1 MFTTCP
7 IPNRACL
14 LIAIMTY
21 KCIQLRLVSSRQPK
35 FKLIY
40 HSYAKIRKF
49 SWFMTRK
56 LSDTLSRKFF
66 PFFRNGFAKECEDRL
81 CELLLCRVV
90 AIVGDTLVH
99 DRPQTLNGV
108 KVRAIWRQ
116 LDEVDPALWPCKEV
130 PDIRPSVV
138 GGVYPR

>member
-1 MFTTCP
+1 M
-7 IPNRACL
+7 
-14 LIAIMTY
+14 
-21 KCIQLRLVSSRQPK
+21 
-35 FKLIY
+35 
-40 HSYAKIRKF
+40 
-49 SWFMTRK
+49 
-56 LSDTLSRKFF
+56 
-66 PFFRNGFAKECEDRL
+66 

-138 GGVYPR
+138 GGVIPDDMDDAFIGVVGLYLDEKLGGADPINCCGFDKGRVEGFEVQGPMDTGCAFPLT